1 MVLIGRPFVYGLA
14 LQGELG
20 VSHVL
25 RTLLGDLDL
34 TVHLS
39 GVKSVSK
46 EHLNRDILLMEE

>member
-39 GVKSVSK
+39 GLKSVSK
-46 EHLNRDILLMEE
+46 DELNRDVLLREE

>member
-39 GVKSVSK
+39 GLKSVSK
-46 EHLNRDILLMEE
+46 VELNQDVLLREE